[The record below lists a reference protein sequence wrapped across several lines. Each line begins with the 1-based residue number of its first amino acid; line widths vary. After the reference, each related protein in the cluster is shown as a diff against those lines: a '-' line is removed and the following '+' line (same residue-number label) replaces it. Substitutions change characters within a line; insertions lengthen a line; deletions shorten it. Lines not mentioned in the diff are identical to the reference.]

1 MKNVSLYIIL
11 SLLLTLFVNCKPG
24 VPSRVISP
32 SDMEEI
38 LYDYHIA
45 QAMAEAERDSIN
57 FKRYSYV
64 NSVFEKHGITEAEF
78 DSSMIWYSTHAT
90 YLQTIYKS
98 IKERYTASV
107 AALGAAVG
115 GNDAF
120 SNLEQ
125 AGDTANIW
133 HERAFKTLR
142 TRPTEDKMTFLLTA
156 DTTFRKGDSFL
167 WDFNMVYVSQ
177 SKKRNEVYVALYV
190 KYDNDSVIGTTQR
203 VYSNTK
209 IRMKLECDKT
219 NVIKQIG
226 GFVYYKKK
234 TNDDA
239 FNLLIMDDIK
249 LIRIHTQPK
258 EVKQQIK
265 ADSLQT
271 DSIVRDTLLPVH
283 DDTIENVSVKRMS
296 PDEFRQT
303 QKVEKSINVVKEKPY
318 TVSSKRKIKRK

>member
-1 MKNVSLYIIL
+1 MKKVPLYIVL
-11 SLLLTLFVNCKPG
+11 FFLLTLFVNCKPG
-24 VPSRVISP
+24 VPLRVISP

-64 NSVFEKHGITEAEF
+64 SAVFEKHGISEAEF

-98 IKERYTASV
+98 LKERYSSSV

-125 AGDTANIW
+125 NGDTANIW
-133 HERAFKTLR
+133 HERQFKTLR
-142 TRPTEDKMTFLLTA
+142 TRPTEDKLSFVLTA

-167 WDFNMVYVSQ
+167 WDFNLVLISQ
-177 SKKRNEVYVALYV
+177 SKKRNEVYVALYI

-203 VYSNTK
+203 IYSNTR
-209 IRMKLECDKT
+209 IRMKLEGDKN

-234 TNDDA
+234 VDDDA
-239 FNLLIMDDIK
+239 FNLLLMDDIK

-258 EVKQQIK
+258 DIIQNIEIK
-265 ADSLQT
+265 PLEKDTTAIDT
-271 DSIVRDTLLPVH
+271 VVTVRPDTVAPS
-283 DDTIENVSVKRMS
+283 TGKRMS
-296 PDEFRQT
+296 PDKFRETQT
-303 QKVEKSINVVKEKPY
+303 VEKSIHVVKEKPY
-318 TVSSKRKIKRK
+318 AVSRRRRK